1 MNQSKKDEKVIF
13 VNKNQIRVDE
23 DQLTGSQ
30 ILALADISQDYDLFL
45 VQGQD
50 SQKIEPDQVVEIK
63 NGLRFRV
70 IIKVVPYG

>member
-23 DQLTGSQ
+23 DRLTGNQ
-30 ILALADISQDYDLFL
+30 ILAIAGISQDYDLFL

>member
-23 DQLTGSQ
+23 DRLTGSQ
-30 ILALADISQDYDLFL
+30 ILTLAGISQDYDLFL

>member
-23 DQLTGSQ
+23 DKLTGSQ
-30 ILALADISQDYDLFL
+30 ILALAGISQDYDLFL

-50 SQKIEPDQVVEIK
+50 SQKIEPEQVVEIK

>member
-23 DQLTGSQ
+23 DQLTGRQ
-30 ILALADISQDYDLFL
+30 ILAMAGISQDYDLFL

-50 SQKIEPDQVVEIK
+50 SQKIELDQVVEIK
-63 NGLRFRV
+63 NGLHFRV